1 MHTAIV
7 YVQCT
12 FLSVCT
18 QALYGHAR
26 GEKDPV
32 PLHLCL
38 GCRLG
43 LQSGADCC
51 AAGMNGPPSETKFSD
66 KSTVFKRQVT
76 E

>member
-1 MHTAIV
+1 MSTQCVSAQRLMCVHTAIV

-12 FLSVCT
+12 FMSVCT

-43 LQSGADCC
+43 LQSGADC
-51 AAGMNGPPSETKFSD
+51 
-66 KSTVFKRQVT
+66 
-76 E
+76 